1 MYSESHAGKFF
12 GFTLAINVVVRQLF
26 VSTRVT
32 QDINIIPR
40 LYQIP
45 YEIAQIRSLPF
56 YIRETRLP

>member
-12 GFTLAINVVVRQLF
+12 GFTLAINVVVRQ
-26 VSTRVT
+26 T